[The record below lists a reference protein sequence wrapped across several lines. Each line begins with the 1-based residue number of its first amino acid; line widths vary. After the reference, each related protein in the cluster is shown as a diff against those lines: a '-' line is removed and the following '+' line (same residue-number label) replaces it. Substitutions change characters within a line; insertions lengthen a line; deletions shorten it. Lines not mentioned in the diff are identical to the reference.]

1 MPIKPGETVPLT
13 ETQRGYV
20 SYLEQYIDRRLSGF
34 KPEDYVVIFDIC
46 DSSRV
51 PFTGMKVSQQT
62 RNECDFPVIIRKNSR
77 NSYLTSLEVADKGKS
92 LVLMR
97 FALNHYKET
106 FRKFFET
113 YFKYV

>member
-62 RNECDFPVIIRKNSR
+62 RNECDFRGNPN
-77 NSYLTSLEVADKGKS
+77 LLECLQSDYDGWDV
-92 LVLMR
+92 R
-97 FALNHYKET
+97 YKTRLLGAIELLI
-106 FRKFFET
+106 FRPKDS
-113 YFKYV
+113 